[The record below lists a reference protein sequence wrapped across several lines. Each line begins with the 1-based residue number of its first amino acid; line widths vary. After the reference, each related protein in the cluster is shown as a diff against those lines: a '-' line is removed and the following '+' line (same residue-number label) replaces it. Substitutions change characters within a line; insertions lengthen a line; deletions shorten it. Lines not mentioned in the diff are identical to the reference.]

1 MGGLALAFSRGLDA
15 TNTVPSLP
23 QVLLL
28 WRGQDRLWNIK
39 TMKIEQ
45 SDLRETVSTLG
56 RVK

>member
-1 MGGLALAFSRGLDA
+1 MAGLALDFSRDPDA
-15 TNTVPSLP
+15 TKTVPALP

-28 WRGQDRLWNIK
+28 WRGQDRLFYFHRLDIP
-39 TMKIEQ
+39 Q

>member
-28 WRGQDRLWNIK
+28 WRGQDRLFYFHRLDIP
-39 TMKIEQ
+39 Q
-45 SDLRETVSTLG
+45 SDLSERQ
-56 RVK
+56 